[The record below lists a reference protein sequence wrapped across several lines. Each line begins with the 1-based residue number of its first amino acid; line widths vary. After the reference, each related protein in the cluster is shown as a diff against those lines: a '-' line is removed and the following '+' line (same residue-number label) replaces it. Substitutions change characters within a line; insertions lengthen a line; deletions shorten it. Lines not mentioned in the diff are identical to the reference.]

1 LFLCSG
7 KPWILKILNIGN
19 IGTRPDFAS
28 CHPLKEEYMKTHTI
42 LVATALLATPALAI
56 AQTTPAPQPNAPAAT
71 NQTMNKPATGQWRAS
86 KLIGVDVYNNQNE
99 KIGEI
104 DELIM
109 TSNGQIAGAVIGVGG
124 FLGMG
129 ERNVM
134 VPLNQLR
141 FTNDGAS
148 TTGSA
153 RDGDRR
159 WYPERAVMNTNK
171 DQLTGMPEFK
181 Y

>member
-1 LFLCSG
+1 
-7 KPWILKILNIGN
+7 
-19 IGTRPDFAS
+19 
-28 CHPLKEEYMKTHTI
+28 MKAYPI
-42 LVATALLATPALAI
+42 IVAAALLATPALA
-56 AQTTPAPQPNAPAAT
+56 QTTTAPQPGAPAAT
-71 NQTMNKPATGQWRAS
+71 NQTLNQAMTGQWRAS

-99 KIGEI
+99 KLGEI
-104 DELIM
+104 SELIM
-109 TSNGQIAGAVIGVGG
+109 SPSGQIAGAIIGVGG

-129 ERNVM
+129 ERDVM

-141 FTNDGAS
+141 FSNEGTS
-148 TTGSA
+148 TTGAA

-171 DQLTGMPEFK
+171 DQLTNMPEFK

>member
-1 LFLCSG
+1 
-7 KPWILKILNIGN
+7 
-19 IGTRPDFAS
+19 
-28 CHPLKEEYMKTHTI
+28 MKAYPI
-42 LVATALLATPALAI
+42 IVAAALLATPALA
-56 AQTTPAPQPNAPAAT
+56 QTTTAPQPGAPAAT
-71 NQTMNKPATGQWRAS
+71 NPQTMNQSATGQWRAS

-109 TSNGQIAGAVIGVGG
+109 NSNGQIAGAVIGVGG

-129 ERNVM
+129 ERHVM

-141 FTNDGAS
+141 FTNEGAS
-148 TTGSA
+148 TTGAA
-153 RDGDRR
+153 RDGERR

-171 DQLTGMPEFK
+171 DQLTNMPAFK

>member
-1 LFLCSG
+1 
-7 KPWILKILNIGN
+7 
-19 IGTRPDFAS
+19 
-28 CHPLKEEYMKTHTI
+28 MKAYPI
-42 LVATALLATPALAI
+42 IVAAALLATPALA
-56 AQTTPAPQPNAPAAT
+56 QTTTAPQPGAPAAT

-134 VPLNQLR
+134 VPLSQLR
-141 FTNDGAS
+141 FVNEGTS
-148 TTGSA
+148 TTGAA
-153 RDGDRR
+153 RDGERR